1 MVVDWSGRLTPGT
14 NLSGSSI
21 NRVTE
26 PTHPVIEWLTNRMKR
41 PGQVER
47 NSLPARFDEACA
59 TELRSDRTETIR
71 DTSG

>member
-1 MVVDWSGRLTPGT
+1 
-14 NLSGSSI
+14 
-21 NRVTE
+21 
-26 PTHPVIEWLTNRMKR
+26 MKR